1 MSTALNTDANFG
13 PSNSFMRFVMKSI
26 RLFLLFNTLILVLLG
41 LVSCNVKTADT
52 DKELI
57 PKSEITGKKE
67 TEEVKDN
74 TLPVRYQA
82 PAYMVGKQTREELDM
97 ATDDVALK
105 VGANITS
112 TVGPQPLI
120 AILKQLANLK
130 EMNVSWASDV
140 DQSVLVDVD
149 ISANDDFFQAID
161 NLLRQVDYFHQIKG
175 NTIIVKFKETK
186 RYHVAMPF
194 IKQSYETATGGNMLG
209 SEETASNIE
218 GTIQIDSRGNEFDI
232 WKNIEDNLNSIL
244 EVWTTEAVTTIS
256 EEGQEGTDTT
266 ATTDETATSE
276 SSTSNTLTKATRQ
289 RSQNTNTFFIDK
301 PVGVITVTAPRPL
314 QIRIDDYFKKLKSEL
329 YKQVAIEAKII
340 EVQLMDHSSIGLNWN
355 LILSNLSLGAQLKL
369 DRVRS
374 DATTDTKSSVS
385 TSNSSTTRG
394 RNRTYDYLATDSLT
408 ADTGSYV
415 GSSGSTITDTSNVT
429 VTIADTITNT
439 FGGTIGLATF
449 NFDDFI
455 NVLEEQGKTTILS
468 NPKLSVLNGQPAL
481 LTVGRNVT
489 YIDAVES
496 NVSEAG
502 IITYTFHTERVLS
515 GVGMS
520 LTANIFD
527 GNKVILNLVPV
538 IAQLEEPIEY
548 RYIGTGQVG
557 LPVINVR
564 EMSTTVTIND
574 GEMLV
579 IGGLIRSAKD
589 KDGTFMPLLGKIP
602 LIRYLFG
609 YEEKTLDRKELI
621 ILLRPKII

>member
-1 MSTALNTDANFG
+1 MPTVLNTDANFG
-13 PSNSFMRFVMKSI
+13 PSNLFMRFVMKSI
-26 RLFLLFNTLILVLLG
+26 RLFLLFNTLALVLLG
-41 LVSCNVKTADT
+41 LISCNIKTADT

-57 PKSEITGKKE
+57 PQSEITGKKE
-67 TEEVKDN
+67 SEEVKDNN

-161 NLLRQVDYFHQIKG
+161 NLLRQVDYFHEIQG
-175 NTIIVKFKETK
+175 NTIVVKYKETK

-194 IKQSYETATGGNMLG
+194 IKQTYETATGGNMLG

-218 GTIQIDSRGNEFDI
+218 GTIQIDSRGNEFDT

-256 EEGQEGTDTT
+256 EEGQESKDTT
-266 ATTDETATSE
+266 ETEEEAKSTE
-276 SSTSNTLTKATRQ
+276 SNSSSTLTKATRQ

-314 QIRIDDYFKKLKSEL
+314 QIRVADYFEKLKKEL
-329 YKQVAIEAKII
+329 YKQVSIEAKII
-340 EVQLMDHSSIGLNWN
+340 EVQLLDHSSIGLNWN
-355 LILSNLSLGAQLKL
+355 LILSKLSFGAQLKF
-369 DRVRS
+369 DRVHS
-374 DATTDTKSSVS
+374 DKTEDTKSTES
-385 TSNSSTTRG
+385 TGESSRTRA
-394 RNRTYDYLATDSLT
+394 YDYLAADSRT
-408 ADTGSYV
+408 SDTGSA
-415 GSSGSTITDTSNVT
+415 GSTLKDTSNVT
-429 VTIADTITNT
+429 VTIADTITRT

-481 LTVGRNVT
+481 ISVGRNVT
-489 YIDAVES
+489 YIDSVES

-502 IITYTFHTERVLS
+502 IITYTFNTERVLS

-520 LTANIFD
+520 LTANIHN

-538 IAQLEEPIEY
+538 VSSLEEPIEY
-548 RYIGTGQVG
+548 KYIGTGQVG
-557 LPVINVR
+557 LPVISIR
-564 EMSTTVTIND
+564 EMSTTVTVDD

-579 IGGLIRSAKD
+579 IGGLIRSTND
-589 KDGTFMPLLGKIP
+589 KDGTFIPLLGKIP
-602 LIRYLFG
+602 LVRYLFG
-609 YEEKTLDRKELI
+609 YEEKTVNKKELI

>member
-1 MSTALNTDANFG
+1 
-13 PSNSFMRFVMKSI
+13 MKSI

-67 TEEVKDN
+67 KEEVKDN

-130 EMNVSWASDV
+130 GMNVSWASDV

-149 ISANDDFFQAID
+149 ISANDDFFLAID
-161 NLLRQVDYFHQIKG
+161 NLLRQVDYFHEING
-175 NTIIVKFKETK
+175 NTIIIKFKETK

-194 IKQSYETATGGNMLG
+194 TKQTYETATGGNMLG

-218 GTIQIDSRGNEFDI
+218 GTIRLDSRGNEFDI

-244 EVWTTEAVTTIS
+244 EVWTTEAVTSVS
-256 EEGQEGTDTT
+256 EEGEENKDT
-266 ATTDETATSE
+266 AETTEETVTSE
-276 SSTSNTLTKATRQ
+276 ASSSGTLSKATRQ

-314 QIRIDDYFKKLKSEL
+314 QVRVDNYFKKLKSEL
-329 YKQVAIEAKII
+329 YKQVSIEAKII
-340 EVQLMDHSSIGLNWN
+340 EVQLLDHSSIGLNWN
-355 LILSNLSLGAQLKL
+355 LILKNLSFGAQLKL
-369 DRVRS
+369 DRVHS
-374 DATTDTKSSVS
+374 DKLSDTKSTVS
-385 TSNSSTTRG
+385 TSESSRTRA
-394 RNRTYDYLATDSLT
+394 YDYLATDSRT
-408 ADTGSYV
+408 SDTGSA
-415 GSSGSTITDTSNVT
+415 GSTLKDTSNVT
-429 VTIADTITNT
+429 VTIADTVTRT

-455 NVLEEQGKTTILS
+455 NILEEQGKTTILS

-502 IITYTFHTERVLS
+502 IITYTFKTERVLS

-520 LTANIFD
+520 LTATIYND
-527 GNKVILNLVPV
+527 NKIILNLVPV
-538 IAQLEEPIEY
+538 VAQLEEPIFYET
-548 RYIGTGQVG
+548 IGIGRVG

-564 EMSTTVTIND
+564 EMSTTVKVNN

-579 IGGLIRSAKD
+579 IGGLIRSTND

-602 LIRYLFG
+602 LVRYLFG
-609 YEEKTLDRKELI
+609 YEEKTVDKKELI